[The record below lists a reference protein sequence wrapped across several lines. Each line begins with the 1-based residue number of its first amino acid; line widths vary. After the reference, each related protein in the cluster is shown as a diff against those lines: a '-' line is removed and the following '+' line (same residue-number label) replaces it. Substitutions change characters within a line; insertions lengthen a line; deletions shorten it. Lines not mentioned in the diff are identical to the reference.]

1 MVHNEVSRES
11 LVLRVAAELTSA
23 STQPEL
29 SGVQMGTV
37 DGSSGRFAAESPPD
51 RLSPPHQRV
60 FSDDLSPL
68 TDLPQSKQQRKI
80 AINIGA
86 SPSGFIMEEEE
97 EENQKEQKDADTHA
111 EGNEK
116 GRSTEENQDEEV
128 QQQKEHSNENAEDK
142 VRVIEEEEEQKEQKD
157 EEVQQQRHKSAEE
170 EVKESG
176 KVTKEEQEE
185 EEEEND
191 EELEM
196 VDARVFRPIV
206 ERQSSGDH
214 LPSSDY
220 ESDELREYIP
230 DLGGDDTG
238 RPLDVVLG
246 EQSLCDGPGEVSD
259 GEGAS
264 TPREDFDK
272 VEASDVLEAHQPIAG
287 SSEPQPPPQDAEEFH
302 RSESAADRA
311 VADTEKLIDFDED
324 DEDQREINGQLASAE
339 QLEGPTSYTGDADAE
354 SSPFN
359 VVVGEDLDDFD
370 QLSAAPDVAVPA
382 EMEFG
387 PTLMHGGEDTEDQ
400 AAASQE
406 LHG

>member
-97 EENQKEQKDADTHA
+97 EEESQKEQKDANTHA

-116 GRSTEENQDEEV
+116 GRSTEEENQDEEV
-128 QQQKEHSNENAEDK
+128 P
-142 VRVIEEEEEQKEQKD
+142 
-157 EEVQQQRHKSAEE
+157 QQRHKSAEE
-170 EVKESG
+170 EVKENG

-230 DLGGDDTG
+230 DLGGDDAG

-272 VEASDVLEAHQPIAG
+272 VEVSDVLEAHQPIAG
-287 SSEPQPPPQDAEEFH
+287 PSEPQPPPQDAEEFH
-302 RSESAADRA
+302 HSVSAADRA
-311 VADTEKLIDFDED
+311 VPDTEKLIDFDED

-339 QLEGPTSYTGDADAE
+339 QLEGPASYTGDADAE
-354 SSPFN
+354 SSPIN

-370 QLSAAPDVAVPA
+370 QLSAVPAIAVPA

-387 PTLMHGGEDTEDQ
+387 PALMHHGEDAEDQ
-400 AAASQE
+400 STASQE